1 MLTLSK
7 ERAQTSNLSY
17 YFKKLDKDEQT
28 KPQVSRRK
36 KIVKSRSQ

>member
-7 ERAQTSNLSY
+7 ETAQTSNLSH
-17 YFKKLDKDEQT
+17 YFKKLNKGEQT